1 MPLYPKYQDVFDEH
15 LSWSLL
21 KHTLGNIHL
30 ESAGLDAPEN
40 LKWCNVKG
48 VNFGNK
54 IHDSGTINTN
64 KVVAM
69 VIGTMVSASH
79 RKKISLKMT
88 NTPSIGNLLK

>member
-1 MPLYPKYQDVFDEH
+1 MVSIETYT
-15 LSWSLL
+15 W
-21 KHTLGNIHL
+21 KHT

-64 KVVAM
+64 KLVAM
-69 VIGTMVSASH
+69 LIGTTVKVPH
-79 RKKISLKMT
+79 IEENFIK
-88 NTPSIGNLLK
+88 ND